1 MRWVLSFGAPYFVGL
16 RYCRGE
22 QSKACGR
29 GRCDGAGECVM
40 LQCVRG
46 GRKRALACLSEAGS
60 RGQLWLGLPLARQ
73 KVLLR
78 DGEGSAVR
86 WLVQRAAM
94 AGAACCVCRASV
106 QAGSA
111 LCGGSREGMPW
122 SRAARVPS
130 LSGKPGFLSVASSC
144 IVLCAMVFNPP
155 CGCFMVRK
163 PHFAFPIALLCT
175 RFAARKRK
183 LLYLCDRMR
192 THVHTHTQ

>member
-1 MRWVLSFGAPYFVGL
+1 MDVAGAMGRASVSCCSVSGAVVSGRLLVCPRRAVEGSCGWA
-16 RYCRGE
+16 CRLPGKRCCCGTG
-22 QSKACGR
+22 KAV
-29 GRCDGAGECVM
+29 RCDGWCS
-40 LQCVRG
+40 
-46 GRKRALACLSEAGS
+46 AL
-60 RGQLWLGLPLARQ
+60 
-73 KVLLR
+73 
-78 DGEGSAVR
+78 R
-86 WLVQRAAM
+86 WAMQRAAM

-155 CGCFMVRK
+155 CGCFLVGK

>member
-1 MRWVLSFGAPYFVGL
+1 MRALLIICLFPFVEFCMGKGRTFCGDGQRLAFTFAPLAASRACGC
-16 RYCRGE
+16 REKGRGE
-22 QSKACGR
+22 
-29 GRCDGAGECVM
+29 
-40 LQCVRG
+40 
-46 GRKRALACLSEAGS
+46 
-60 RGQLWLGLPLARQ
+60 GLPAAPHSVGKR
-73 KVLLR
+73 R
-78 DGEGSAVR
+78 AVR
-86 WLVQRAAM
+86 WAMQRAAM
-94 AGAACCVCRASV
+94 AGAACCVCRASA

-111 LCGGSREGMPW
+111 LCGGSREGIPW

-155 CGCFMVRK
+155 CGCFLVGK